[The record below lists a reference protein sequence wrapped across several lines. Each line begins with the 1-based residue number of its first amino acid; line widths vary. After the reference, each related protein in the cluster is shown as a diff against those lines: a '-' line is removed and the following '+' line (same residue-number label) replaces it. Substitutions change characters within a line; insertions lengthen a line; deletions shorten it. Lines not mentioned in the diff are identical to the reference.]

1 LPFARK
7 YKKSM
12 GFPKEGT
19 IVNGFTVESVSVK
32 HIAAYS
38 GKQSIY
44 EYPTEIT
51 VKGVGNKNEVR
62 KAFRSFFNTRRTIF
76 SGYGN
81 PYQCLPGK
89 IQIESLGDS
98 RFSITA
104 KGTCVRIYLRNE
116 LNEFIGYL
124 FEKDY
129 LADKMEDVDWKELIE
144 NYMRDYSK

>member
-1 LPFARK
+1 
-7 YKKSM
+7 
-12 GFPKEGT
+12 
-19 IVNGFTVESVSVK
+19 
-32 HIAAYS
+32 
-38 GKQSIY
+38 
-44 EYPTEIT
+44 
-51 VKGVGNKNEVR
+51 VKGIGNENEVR
-62 KAFRSFFNTRRTIF
+62 KAFKSFFNTRKTIF

-89 IQIESLGDS
+89 MQIESLGDN
-98 RFSITA
+98 RFSVTA

-116 LNEFIGYL
+116 LNEFMGYL